1 MTALFRREDLKGP
14 PTHPT
19 EDVVKALDVKTNTAG
34 AVNSRAINPEF
45 IEFDKVAKVYRA
57 ADGRPVRAVDSV
69 SGTIRQGEF
78 VSILGPSGCGKST
91 LMMMLA
97 GLLRPSE
104 GEVRFKGRVVTGPQ
118 EGFGIVFQS
127 AVLFPWRDVLT
138 NVKLP
143 AEVLGLPAAEQDRRA
158 RDMIRL
164 VGLGGFETKYPH
176 ELSGGMQQRVAIARA
191 LSLDPSL
198 LVMDEPFGALDAM
211 TREQMNLELQR
222 ISLELGATV
231 VFVTHSI
238 AEAAFLSDRVFVM
251 SGRPST
257 VREIVPIDI
266 PRPRRLEQM
275 NTDGFG
281 RYVTHLR
288 ALLDAKGEM
297 E

>member
-1 MTALFRREDLKGP
+1 MSVTARWRSNLAAPLREADERAAF
-14 PTHPT
+14 T
-19 EDVVKALDVKTNTAG
+19 DVGQRSGGGGKASASPSQL
-34 AVNSRAINPEF
+34 

-69 SGTIRQGEF
+69 TASISAGEF

-104 GEVRFKGRVVTGPQ
+104 GEIRFNGAPVTGPQ
-118 EGFGIVFQS
+118 ESCGIVFQD
-127 AVLFPWRDVLT
+127 AVLFPWRNVLA

-143 AEVLGLPAAEQDRRA
+143 TEVLGLPQAEQERRA
-158 RDMIRL
+158 REMIGL
-164 VGLGGFETKYPH
+164 VGLAGFETKYPH
-176 ELSGGMQQRVAIARA
+176 ELSGGMQQRVSIARA
-191 LSLDPSL
+191 LSLNPSL

-222 ISLELGATV
+222 ISLDLGATV

-257 VREIVPIDI
+257 VREIVEIDI
-266 PRPRRLEQM
+266 PRPRRIEQM
-275 NTDGFG
+275 NTDHFG
-281 RYVTHLR
+281 RYVAHLR
-288 ALLDAKGEM
+288 GLLDVQGGM
-297 E
+297 Q

>member
-1 MTALFRREDLKGP
+1 MSPTTTIYRES
-14 PTHPT
+14 
-19 EDVVKALDVKTNTAG
+19 AMAG
-34 AVNSRAINPEF
+34 IPGERTGVAVDSGSHREISPSWL
-45 IEFDKVAKVYRA
+45 IEFDRVAKVYRA

-69 SGTIRQGEF
+69 SGQIRAGEF

-97 GLLRPSE
+97 GLLPPSE
-104 GEVRFKGRVVTGPQ
+104 GEIRFKGKVVRGPQ
-118 EGFGIVFQS
+118 EGFGIVFQD
-127 AVLFPWRDVLT
+127 AVLFPWRNVLD
-138 NVKLP
+138 NVRLPGEVKKLP
-143 AEVLGLPAAEQDRRA
+143 ADEQLRRA
-158 RDMIRL
+158 QDMIRL
-164 VGLGGFETKYPH
+164 VGLSGFEGKYPH
-176 ELSGGMQQRVAIARA
+176 ELSGGMQQRVSIARS

-222 ISLELGATV
+222 ISLDTAATV

-238 AEAAFLSDRVFVM
+238 SEAAFLSDRVFVM

-257 VREIVPIDI
+257 VKEVVPIEI

-275 NTDGFG
+275 NTDLFG
-281 RYVTHLR
+281 RYVSHLR
-288 ALLDAKGEM
+288 GLLDAKGEL